1 MKKNTSIRV
10 KIAILTSIFTIVPT
24 LAVIAYTTMT
34 LQNTL
39 RNEIV
44 DSNQYQMQWA
54 NQLINDIYLRADSL
68 FNNIQIYPDLNE
80 NLELT
85 ASESLQ
91 AQLESYNYTRDLLNV
106 FYYSN
111 SLFIDDLAIT
121 AIKSGKSFSIRSS
134 IALPNSSAENP
145 LPWEEVSMYFESSNN
160 RVIVRRPIKRFEDR
174 TTIGYISIRLKE
186 AV

>member
-1 MKKNTSIRV
+1 MKKNTSIRI
-10 KIAILTSIFTIVPT
+10 KFALLTSIFTIVPT
-24 LAVIAYTTMT
+24 LAVMAYTTYT

-68 FNNIQIYPDLNE
+68 FNNIQIYPDLIE

-91 AQLESYNYTRDLLNV
+91 AQLESYTYTRDLQ
-106 FYYSN
+106 
-111 SLFIDDLAIT
+111 
-121 AIKSGKSFSIRSS
+121 
-134 IALPNSSAENP
+134 
-145 LPWEEVSMYFESSNN
+145 
-160 RVIVRRPIKRFEDR
+160 
-174 TTIGYISIRLKE
+174 IGR
-186 AV
+186 AHV